1 MYSWSRRLAS
11 AVWGGIYDLVFKVW
25 GLGSGSSGVG
35 SEIWGRRSNVEDM
48 VSAVY
53 HVMTEA

>member
-1 MYSWSRRLAS
+1 MSG
-11 AVWGGIYDLVFKVW
+11 VWCGIYDLVFKVW